1 MIVVSPVSVML
12 SVPVFFFA
20 VIFRGLRGIMRLISN
35 SGSAPLNNGIVSIIG
50 ALVSNPNH
58 STGWLISFFNDWNI
72 LNMKR
77 SLSGISDS
85 GLITRCMITY
95 LRQDT
100 ERRFYPRASLECGA
114 RELFS
119 CAYARLHRAIRG
131 DHHG

>member
-58 STGWLISFFNDWNI
+58 STGWLISFF
-72 LNMKR
+72 
-77 SLSGISDS
+77 
-85 GLITRCMITY
+85 
-95 LRQDT
+95 Q
-100 ERRFYPRASLECGA
+100 
-114 RELFS
+114 
-119 CAYARLHRAIRG
+119 
-131 DHHG
+131 

>member
-95 LRQDT
+95 LTVPIPAFFILGCKFHPLRCNFRNVMSPNHIFHYST
-100 ERRFYPRASLECGA
+100 HICL
-114 RELFS
+114 
-119 CAYARLHRAIRG
+119 
-131 DHHG
+131 